1 MKGYILLF
9 LYLHPIYSILMKP
22 MGHFLEYKDNTNY
35 VKRLFYMTQNK
46 LKKQLT
52 CTYCKGFGYLTC
64 YYCTTGCWRCEQT
77 TLLKCYVCSG
87 NGKGRYA
94 YVKISS

>member
-1 MKGYILLF
+1 MK
-9 LYLHPIYSILMKP
+9 LYFFFICIYPIYSILIQP
-22 MGHFLEYKDNTNY
+22 NDRYLEYKDTNNY
-35 VKRLFYMTQNK
+35 VKRLFYMTHNK

-64 YYCTTGCWRCEQT
+64 YYCTTGCWRCEYT

-87 NGKGRYA
+87 DGKGKYA
-94 YVKISS
+94 YVKMQ